1 MMDPQTVTSV
11 ASAGVAA
18 LSAGVSVYYSHKAT
32 QHAERSAQCQY
43 EDNIRVWAE
52 RTVDVTG
59 QLVELLS
66 NEGGETEFSRN
77 RSTLLAVLRCQI
89 DKGRLYF
96 PNIHTDKKGA
106 WKPPAFRGIR
116 QPIIDVLV
124 NIYEASKTADWSTRP
139 SAHQGVEDLHRKFV
153 SEVQHRLNPSER
165 DANYRRYVNQVS
177 AQFVQESLV
186 RPDRTGAVD
195 GSERAAQAVSRV
207 EPGVQS

>member
-1 MMDPQTVTSV
+1 MDAQTVTSV

-18 LSAGVSVYYSHKAT
+18 VSAGVSVYYSHKAT

-59 QLVELLS
+59 QLVEVLS
-66 NEGGETEFSRN
+66 NEGDETEFNRN
-77 RSTLLAVLRCQI
+77 RSTLFAALRCQI

-106 WKPPAFRGIR
+106 WKLPAFRGIR

-124 NIYEASKTADWSTRP
+124 DIYQAAKTADWSTRS
-139 SAHQGVEDLHRKFV
+139 SAHQRVEDLHRKFV
-153 SEVQHRLNPSER
+153 SEVQHRLNPLER
-165 DANYRRYVNQVS
+165 DANYRRYVEQVS
-177 AQFVQESLV
+177 VQFVQESLL
-186 RPDRTGAVD
+186 RPDRTRVVD
-195 GSERAAQAVSRV
+195 RSDPAAESASRA
-207 EPGVQS
+207 EPGEQS